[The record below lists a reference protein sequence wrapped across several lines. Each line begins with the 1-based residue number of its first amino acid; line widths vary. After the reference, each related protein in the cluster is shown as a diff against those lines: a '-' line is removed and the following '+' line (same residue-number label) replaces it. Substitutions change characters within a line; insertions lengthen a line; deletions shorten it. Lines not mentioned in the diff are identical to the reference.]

1 MPIFNT
7 QLGRINTDRPQ
18 EALKSMANH
27 IRYIQ
32 EQLEYTLMNLDSSN
46 VTEIEAD
53 KTNITTSTG
62 SVFTGDSITLKGAN
76 GEEFRAGVGENGT
89 FLFRLYGK
97 NGNQIMYLTSDGE
110 LVITN
115 RATISI
121 DGGTW

>member
-7 QLGRINTDRPQ
+7 QLGRLNTEKPQ
-18 EALKSMANH
+18 EALKAMANH

-62 SVFTGDSITLKGAN
+62 SVFTGDSIALKGKN
-76 GEEFRAGVGENGT
+76 GEEFRAGTGENG
-89 FLFRLYGK
+89 LFQFSLNGK
-97 NGNQIMYLTSDGE
+97 NGSQVIYLTSDGE

-115 RATISI
+115 RATLIV
-121 DGGTW
+121 DGGSW

>member
-7 QLGRINTDRPQ
+7 QLGRLNTTNTQ

-53 KTNITTSTG
+53 KTTITTSTG
-62 SVFTGDSITLKGAN
+62 SVFTGDSITLKGKN
-76 GEEFRAGVGENGT
+76 GEEFRAGAGENGT
-89 FLFRLYGK
+89 FLFRLNGK
-97 NGNQIMYLTSDGE
+97 SGAQIMYLTSDGE

-115 RATISI
+115 RATITI

>member
-7 QLGRINTDRPQ
+7 QLGRLSTERPQ
-18 EALKSMANH
+18 EAIKAMANH

-32 EQLEYTLMNLDSSN
+32 EQLEYTLTNLDSSN

-53 KTNITTSTG
+53 KTTITTGTG
-62 SVFTGDSITLKGAN
+62 STFTGDSISLKGKN
-76 GEEFRAGVGENGT
+76 GEEFRAGVAENGA
-89 FLFRLYGK
+89 FQFQLNGK
-97 NGNQIMYLTSDGE
+97 NGNQIIYLTSAGE

-115 RATISI
+115 RATVVI

>member
-7 QLGRINTDRPQ
+7 QLGRLSTERPQ
-18 EALKSMANH
+18 EAIKAMANH

-32 EQLEYTLMNLDSSN
+32 EQLEYTLTNLDSSN

-53 KTNITTSTG
+53 KTTITTGTG
-62 SVFTGDSITLKGAN
+62 STFTGDSISLKGKN
-76 GEEFRAGVGENGT
+76 GEEFRAGVSETGT
-89 FLFRLYGK
+89 FQFQLNGK
-97 NGNQIMYLTSDGE
+97 GGSQIVYLTSAGE

-115 RATISI
+115 RATVVI

>member
-7 QLGRINTDRPQ
+7 QLGRLNTSNTQ
-18 EALKSMANH
+18 EALKHMANH

-53 KTNITTSTG
+53 KTTITTSDG
-62 SVFTGDSITLKGAN
+62 SVFTGDSIVLMGKN
-76 GEEFRAGVGENGT
+76 GEEFRAGRGDNGS
-89 FLFRLYGK
+89 FQFRLNGK
-97 NGNQIMYLTSDGE
+97 DGTQIFYLTSGGE

-115 RATISI
+115 RATIII

>member
-7 QLGRINTDRPQ
+7 QLGRLNTQNTQ

-53 KTNITTSTG
+53 KTTITTSTG
-62 SVFTGDSITLKGAN
+62 SVFTGDSIALKGKS
-76 GEEFRAGVGENGT
+76 GEEFRAGTADDGSFRFQLNGKD
-89 FLFRLYGK
+89 GS
-97 NGNQIMYLTSDGE
+97 QIIYLTSGGE
-110 LVITN
+110 LVITK
-115 RATISI
+115 RATII
-121 DGGTW
+121 VDGGSW

>member
-7 QLGRINTDRPQ
+7 QLGRLNTEKPQ
-18 EALKSMANH
+18 EALKAMANH

-53 KTNITTSTG
+53 KTTITTSTG
-62 SVFTGDSITLKGAN
+62 SVFTGDSIALKGKN
-76 GEEFRAGVGENGT
+76 GEEFRAGVGDNGA
-89 FLFRLYGK
+89 FQFRLNGK
-97 NGNQIMYLTSDGE
+97 DGSQIIYLTSNGE

-115 RATISI
+115 RATLIV
-121 DGGTW
+121 DGGSW